1 MAEAVTELPEG
12 FELEKPAAGSAE
24 LPPGFEVEKHSAA
37 HDLAD
42 RATKDV
48 VQGVAGMLDIPGSV
62 ASIVPDAM
70 TAAARGLGYSQVK
83 DMEPL
88 PRLSGMA
95 GDAYDAATGGE
106 TPQAKS
112 LGGRIFDAAVQT
124 ASGGVA
130 GGARKAADIAR
141 TAVAGATGQGA
152 AEVAKAAAPDSK
164 LAQEAA
170 MLAGGAG
177 GTVAAHG
184 AGKVATKIGNAR
196 EGVLPEHYQQL
207 KDAADNIDPS
217 GKLWDSLSVG
227 QVTQNKLAQKVEAG
241 MQLVPSILG
250 GTGKQVKNLQEMTN
264 KAAEDFTAQQFDKVI
279 NTNFNNYKQIADAA
293 ADDTHPM
300 HGQAIGALKI
310 LDSAG
315 DDVGTIMQASKK
327 ASDFRNEFIAQ
338 KLYTARDQLIEKVGG
353 AVKLDKTQ
361 AELDNGIG
369 ELRNIGTA
377 ETDKFADYLEKYKQR
392 LPLPEEADAHFLP
405 KNWDKYNYLSN
416 KSATPALDTE
426 ENHLSL
432 SSGVPLP
439 ERNDNAYSAVRNG
452 GYQEKPFLE
461 NVDYRTLRK
470 KNEVLSD
477 YIDQLDNGG
486 KVDTN
491 SRRILVKIA
500 EAQKADMANYI
511 AGLKDPKITAAVE
524 RSDTFYKNKIVPQR
538 ARYFNALDNTEP
550 GSLPDKVYGSLI
562 EAGNHG
568 RDTAQAFYNNL
579 EQKGRAA
586 VRYSMVDEAVQK
598 ATDAKGN
605 VSPEVVSGYL
615 HDIRQ
620 ARAVFFKGQDKWE
633 MDGFTNLMNH
643 MQVGYKPG
651 STMKV
656 GAGGAEAYLL
666 HALGWTGGA
675 ATVGATHGLRWLLT
689 SPKGKAFMLASSD
702 LKPGSP
708 AMSNLTQKIVAQM
721 KVEAGQVGQTKNP

>member
-48 VQGVAGMLDIPGSV
+48 VQGVAGMLDIPGSL

-130 GGARKAADIAR
+130 GGARKVADIAR

-170 MLAGGAG
+170 MLGGGAG

-184 AGKVATKIGNAR
+184 AGKFATKIGNAR

-264 KAAEDFTAQQFDKVI
+264 KAAQDFTAQQFDTVI
-279 NTNFNNYKQIADAA
+279 NTKFENIKQIKQAA
-293 ADDTHPM
+293 ADEEHPL
-300 HGQAIGALKI
+300 HGQAVGALKI

-315 DDVGTIMQASKK
+315 DDAGTIMQASKK
-327 ASDFRNEFIAQ
+327 ASDFRNEFISSKNYAM
-338 KLYTARDQLIEKVGG
+338 RDQLIEKAGG
-353 AVKLDKTQ
+353 TVKLDGTRAAIQ
-361 AELDNGIG
+361 EGMDELAKIN
-369 ELRNIGTA
+369 TP
-377 ETDKFADYLEKYKQR
+377 ETDATMKYLADYQAR
-392 LPLPEEADAHFLP
+392 LPAAGER
-405 KNWDKYNYLSN
+405 
-416 KSATPALDTE
+416 KSALMD
-426 ENHLSL
+426 EN
-432 SSGVPLP
+432 GRPIRVAVP
-439 ERNDNAYSAVRNG
+439 
-452 GYQEKPFLE
+452 EKGISYM
-461 NVDYRTLRK
+461 DLRDK
-470 KNEVLSD
+470 GTVLSD
-477 YIDQLDNGG
+477 KIGSLKNGDS
-486 KVDTN
+486 VDRTGA
-491 SRRILVKIA
+491 RILTKVA
-500 EAQKADMANYI
+500 EAQKTDMDGYI
-511 AGLKDPKITAAVE
+511 SGLKNPKIQKAVE
-524 RSDTFYKNKIVPQR
+524 RADAFYREKIVPQR
-538 ARYFNALDNTEP
+538 ADYFNKIGNTDP
-550 GSLPDKVYGSLI
+550 GSLPDKVYSSLVK
-562 EAGNHG
+562 AGNHG
-568 RDTAQAFYNNL
+568 TDTAQAFYNNL
-579 EQKGRAA
+579 EQKGRSA
-586 VRYSMVDEAVQK
+586 VRYGMVDEAVQK